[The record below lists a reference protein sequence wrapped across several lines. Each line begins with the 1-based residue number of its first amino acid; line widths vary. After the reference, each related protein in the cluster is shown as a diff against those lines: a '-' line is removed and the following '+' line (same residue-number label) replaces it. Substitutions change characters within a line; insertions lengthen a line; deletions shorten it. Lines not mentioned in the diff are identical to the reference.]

1 MPKDTPQVEH
11 KAEALRLLEWV
22 GDPTDV
28 AAANADDPRV
38 EDVLAVA
45 QIRSNLAIAEGQ
57 ERVAKALEHIFDRLD
72 DLTEVDRSP
81 SRIGDGPRHV
91 RTRNV

>member
-1 MPKDTPQVEH
+1 MPKDTPQVDH
-11 KAEALRLLEWV
+11 RAEALRLLEKAE
-22 GDPTDV
+22 V
-28 AAANADDPRV
+28 ADSA
-38 EDVLAVA
+38 LAEHYRGQALVY
-45 QIRSNLAIAEGQ
+45 SNLAIAEGQ

-81 SRIGDGPRHV
+81 SRIGAGPRFV